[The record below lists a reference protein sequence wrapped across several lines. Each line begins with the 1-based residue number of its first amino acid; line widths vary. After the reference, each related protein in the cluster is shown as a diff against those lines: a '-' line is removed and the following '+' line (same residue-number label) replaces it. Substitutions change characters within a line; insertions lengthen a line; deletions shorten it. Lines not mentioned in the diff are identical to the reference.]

1 VDVDGRDRRGGLL
14 AWGFVLLLLVS
25 EAALALP
32 DETDT
37 DAFVADFYAQHRVM
51 VVALQLVGLVA
62 AGLLA
67 GFSARLLRLDRVV
80 GTAGLCTAALA
91 VTPGSA
97 TIVLA
102 LVADPSAPGAAGT
115 WNGLLPRA
123 DDLLFAGITL
133 FGAAVS
139 LRLKAHPATATVGA
153 LVALLCLARLALE
166 AAHHTRGVL
175 ESLGPIAF
183 VFLIALLGTMSLR
196 GLLGT
201 ARPRLRVE

>member
-1 VDVDGRDRRGGLL
+1 
-14 AWGFVLLLLVS
+14 
-25 EAALALP
+25 
-32 DETDT
+32 
-37 DAFVADFYAQHRVM
+37 M
-51 VVALQLVGLVA
+51 VVTLQLVGLMA

-67 GFSARLLRLDRVV
+67 AFSARLIRLDRVV
-80 GTAGLCTAALA
+80 GTAGLWTAALA
-91 VTPGSA
+91 GTPGLA

-139 LRLKAHPATATVGA
+139 VRLRAHPTTATVGA

-166 AAHHTRGVL
+166 AAQHARGVL
-175 ESLGPIAF
+175 ESLGPLAF

-196 GLLGT
+196 GSLAN
-201 ARPRLRVE
+201 ARPQQRVKRRLPRG